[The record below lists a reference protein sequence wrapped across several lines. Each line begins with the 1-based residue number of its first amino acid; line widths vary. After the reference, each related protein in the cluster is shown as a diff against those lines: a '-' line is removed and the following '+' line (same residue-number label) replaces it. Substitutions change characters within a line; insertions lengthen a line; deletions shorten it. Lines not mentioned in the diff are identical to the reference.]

1 MTNFYKLGT
10 SSSTIYI
17 DKNKVTK
24 KVILNSND
32 DIYSIQKGI
41 ELINNFN
48 PNSVCNPTNIEFQT
62 RKIEGEEFIEC
73 KYQQII
79 QRPWISHEWISSI
92 QLFQLAK
99 LILQQEEILLKNNLT
114 FVDARASN
122 YYLGSNLKLVDLC
135 SFKNLNKHTYYSFET
150 DFANNFLTPLLLEK
164 KLGISIGNYFK
175 GYLDSIGINTL
186 NLNNFLLNP
195 KYFLFNFK
203 RFLNQFI
210 SNKISQSSSE
220 FVDFLLDEDTKLPN
234 IKSKKA
240 LQKIKT
246 LKKLLDSSKPL
257 ISSQTAWS
265 EYSSFH
271 NEEYMKKKADKIQEF
286 LDLVPS
292 NSSVIDL
299 GSNVGSSKFKNISTF
314 IDKDINVCNFLR
326 LNVDPKQIVLCGDIS
341 QEMLNIIKNRDSKIL
356 NLNGH
361 IDYAIVMSLLHHI
374 IIDAGLNAQAFYD
387 ALSKLYKKVLL
398 EFITDKDP
406 MIKFLIKKKGEVI
419 NWSWSQHSKIAKDYF
434 NISDSYYL
442 SETRFV
448 VLLTKKD

>member
-1 MTNFYKLGT
+1 M
-10 SSSTIYI
+10 
-17 DKNKVTK
+17 
-24 KVILNSND
+24 
-32 DIYSIQKGI
+32 
-41 ELINNFN
+41 
-48 PNSVCNPTNIEFQT
+48 
-62 RKIEGEEFIEC
+62 
-73 KYQQII
+73 
-79 QRPWISHEWISSI
+79 
-92 QLFQLAK
+92 
-99 LILQQEEILLKNNLT
+99 
-114 FVDARASN
+114 
-122 YYLGSNLKLVDLC
+122 
-135 SFKNLNKHTYYSFET
+135 
-150 DFANNFLTPLLLEK
+150 
-164 KLGISIGNYFK
+164 
-175 GYLDSIGINTL
+175 
-186 NLNNFLLNP
+186 
-195 KYFLFNFK
+195 
-203 RFLNQFI
+203 
-210 SNKISQSSSE
+210 
-220 FVDFLLDEDTKLPN
+220 LDEDTKLPN

-271 NEEYMKKKADKIQEF
+271 NEEYMKKKADKIQDF

-299 GSNVGSSKFKNISTF
+299 GSNVGSSKFRNISTF

-326 LNVDPKQIVLCGDIS
+326 LNVNPKQIVLCGDIS

>member
-10 SSSTIYI
+10 SSSKIYI

-41 ELINNFN
+41 ELINNYN
-48 PNSVCNPTNIEFQT
+48 PNSVCNPTNIEFKT
-62 RKIEGEEFIEC
+62 RKIEAEEFIEC

-122 YYLGSNLKLVDLC
+122 YFLGSNLKLVDLC

-220 FVDFLLDEDTKLPN
+220 FVDFLLDEDTNLPN
-234 IKSKKA
+234 IKSSKA
-240 LQKIKT
+240 LQKIK
-246 LKKLLDSSKPL
+246 SRL
-257 ISSQTAWS
+257 I
-265 EYSSFH
+265 
-271 NEEYMKKKADKIQEF
+271 
-286 LDLVPS
+286 
-292 NSSVIDL
+292 
-299 GSNVGSSKFKNISTF
+299 KNI
-314 IDKDINVCNFLR
+314 L
-326 LNVDPKQIVLCGDIS
+326 
-341 QEMLNIIKNRDSKIL
+341 
-356 NLNGH
+356 
-361 IDYAIVMSLLHHI
+361 
-374 IIDAGLNAQAFYD
+374 
-387 ALSKLYKKVLL
+387 
-398 EFITDKDP
+398 
-406 MIKFLIKKKGEVI
+406 
-419 NWSWSQHSKIAKDYF
+419 
-434 NISDSYYL
+434 
-442 SETRFV
+442 
-448 VLLTKKD
+448 